1 MKKYNSAQT
10 EKSMGLILGLGSS
23 GSRLIKNHKVKYL
36 DIAEFENIR
45 IEGAD
50 SYVVGQDASDFDRVS
65 LRRSLDG
72 ISRVLMVT
80 CAGGKTSGAMTS
92 FAALHALSEKIPVH
106 VVLSYPL
113 LWEGSRRTK
122 NAIALHDELKAVG
135 ATISVV
141 DVKQISE
148 IEFEEYEQE
157 FAVLDALIL
166 EEVDLWVVEGRI
178 VRTQL
183 G

>member
-1 MKKYNSAQT
+1 MKKYNATRTASI
-10 EKSMGLILGLGSS
+10 GLILGLGSS

-36 DIAEFENIR
+36 DIAELENIR
-45 IEGAD
+45 IDGAD

-65 LRRSLDG
+65 LRRLLDG
-72 ISRVLMVT
+72 ISTVLLVT
-80 CAGGKTSGAMTS
+80 CAGGKTSGEMTS
-92 FAALHALSEKIPVH
+92 FAALHALSKKMPVH
-106 VVLSYPL
+106 VILSYPI

-122 NAIALHDELKAVG
+122 NAIALHHQLKAVG

-141 DVKQISE
+141 DGKKISD

-157 FAVLDALIL
+157 FAVIDALIL
-166 EEVDLWVVEGRI
+166 KAVDLWVAEVRI

-183 G
+183 D

>member
-1 MKKYNSAQT
+1 MKKYNATRTASI
-10 EKSMGLILGLGSS
+10 GLILGLGSS

-36 DIAEFENIR
+36 DIAELENIR

-65 LRRSLDG
+65 LRRLLDG
-72 ISRVLMVT
+72 ISTVLLVT
-80 CAGGKTSGAMTS
+80 CAGGKTSGEMTS
-92 FAALHALSEKIPVH
+92 FAALHALSKKMPVH
-106 VVLSYPL
+106 VILSYPL

-122 NAIALHDELKAVG
+122 NAIALHHQLKAVG

-141 DVKQISE
+141 DGKKISD

-157 FAVLDALIL
+157 FAVIDALIL
-166 EEVDLWVVEGRI
+166 KAVDLWVAEVRI

>member
-1 MKKYNSAQT
+1 MKKYNATRTASI
-10 EKSMGLILGLGSS
+10 GLILGLGSS

-36 DIAEFENIR
+36 DIAELENIR
-45 IEGAD
+45 IDGAD

-65 LRRSLDG
+65 LRRLLDG
-72 ISRVLMVT
+72 ISTVLLVT
-80 CAGGKTSGAMTS
+80 CAGGKTSGEMTS
-92 FAALHALSEKIPVH
+92 FAALHALSKKMPVH
-106 VVLSYPL
+106 VILSYPI

-122 NAIALHDELKAVG
+122 NAIALHHQLKAVG

-141 DVKQISE
+141 DGKKISD

-157 FAVLDALIL
+157 FAVIDALIL
-166 EEVDLWVVEGRI
+166 KAVDLWVAEVRI

>member
-1 MKKYNSAQT
+1 MKKYNATRTASI
-10 EKSMGLILGLGSS
+10 GLILGLGSS
-23 GSRLIKNHKVKYL
+23 GSCLIKNHKVKYL
-36 DIAEFENIR
+36 DIAELENIR

-65 LRRSLDG
+65 LRRLLAG
-72 ISRVLMVT
+72 ISTVLLVT
-80 CAGGKTSGAMTS
+80 CAGGKTSGEMTS
-92 FAALHALSEKIPVH
+92 FAALHALSKKMPVH
-106 VVLSYPL
+106 VILSYPL

-122 NAIALHDELKAVG
+122 NAIALHDQLKAVG

-141 DVKQISE
+141 DGKKISD

-157 FAVLDALIL
+157 FAVIDALIL
-166 EEVDLWVVEGRI
+166 KAVDLWVAEVRI

-183 G
+183 D